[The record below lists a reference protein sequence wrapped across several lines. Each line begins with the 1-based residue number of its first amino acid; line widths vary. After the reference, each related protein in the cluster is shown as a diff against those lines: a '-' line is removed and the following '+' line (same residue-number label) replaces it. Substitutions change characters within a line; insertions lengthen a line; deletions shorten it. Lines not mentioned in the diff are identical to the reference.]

1 MSLQAL
7 LRGSQEGSC
16 DGFAAKIFF
25 TVKIL
30 ANLRLTVN
38 FFSSFL
44 KKKQLLRLG
53 IFLKPTVKIQLLGVI
68 AIFVLQSNGMDPLTL
83 IGYQDRISAHNI
95 NTTSNRKVMRKK
107 EKHQSGDY
115 KLIQFHTPFYKIKL

>member
-16 DGFAAKIFF
+16 NGFAAKIFF

-44 KKKQLLRLG
+44 KEQFLRLG
-53 IFLKPTVKIQLLGVI
+53 IFLKPIVKIQLLGVM
-68 AIFVLQSNGMDPLTL
+68 AIFILQSNGMDPLTL

-107 EKHQSGDY
+107 
-115 KLIQFHTPFYKIKL
+115 

>member
-16 DGFAAKIFF
+16 NGFAAKIFF

-44 KKKQLLRLG
+44 KEQFLRLG
-53 IFLKPTVKIQLLGVI
+53 IFLKPIVKIQLLGVM

-95 NTTSNRKVMRKK
+95 NTTSNRKAMRKN

-115 KLIQFHTPFYKIKL
+115 KLI

>member
-107 EKHQSGDY
+107 
-115 KLIQFHTPFYKIKL
+115 

>member
-1 MSLQAL
+1 MAL
-7 LRGSQEGSC
+7 RLFFLRL
-16 DGFAAKIFF
+16 
-25 TVKIL
+25 KIL
-30 ANLRLTVN
+30 ANLRLMVN

-44 KKKQLLRLG
+44 KEQFLRLG
-53 IFLKPTVKIQLLGVI
+53 ISLKPIVKIQLLGVM

-107 EKHQSGDY
+107 EKHQLGDY
-115 KLIQFHTPFYKIKL
+115 KLI

>member
-16 DGFAAKIFF
+16 NGFAAKIFF

-44 KKKQLLRLG
+44 KEQFLRLCIFQNQLLK
-53 IFLKPTVKIQLLGVI
+53 FN
-68 AIFVLQSNGMDPLTL
+68 F
-83 IGYQDRISAHNI
+83 
-95 NTTSNRKVMRKK
+95 
-107 EKHQSGDY
+107 
-115 KLIQFHTPFYKIKL
+115 